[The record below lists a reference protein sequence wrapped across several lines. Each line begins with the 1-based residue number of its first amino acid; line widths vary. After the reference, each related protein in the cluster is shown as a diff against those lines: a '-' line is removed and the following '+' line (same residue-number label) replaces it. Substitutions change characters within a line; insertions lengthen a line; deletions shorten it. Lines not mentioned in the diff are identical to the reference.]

1 MINLETFEFNCIIV
15 SNETLFIRL
24 ENLKSGKHSKRV
36 SYFVPA
42 MIAIVENELRYR
54 GLL

>member
-1 MINLETFEFNCIIV
+1 MINLEMFEFNCIIV

-24 ENLKSGKHSKRV
+24 KNLKSGKHSKRV

-42 MIAIVENELRYR
+42 MISIVKNELRYR
-54 GLL
+54 DLL